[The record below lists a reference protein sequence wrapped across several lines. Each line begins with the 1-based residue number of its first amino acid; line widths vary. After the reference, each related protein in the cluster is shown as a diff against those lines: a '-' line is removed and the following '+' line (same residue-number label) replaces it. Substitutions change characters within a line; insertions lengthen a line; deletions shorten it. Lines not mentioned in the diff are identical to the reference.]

1 MSSDFKCVLVRDDRL
16 NVTDQINYAVLKGG
30 QNVTCA
36 QYNAISQSNS
46 SHVYNIAI
54 PSESTLIDKTVL
66 WQSTVTLQISGVPD
80 NNRMLVEPGNC
91 DGLAPFPL
99 HQLCSTISSTINNN
113 TVSASIQDIL
123 PAILR
128 MNDSRELARYN
139 SMTPTA
145 YDTYGNYED
154 AAGTINN
161 PLGGYSNVADNDLVP
176 RGAWVLDGVS
186 TDPTFPVGGGVP
198 VVGNGVLTQTVYVR
212 FTVTEPIML
221 SPWVFAN
228 SISGNSAMYGVSNL
242 NFTMNIGQANRVWRT
257 SNANMLTGTQKTV
270 QLAAT
275 GFTNSRLLFQFLT
288 PHPSLLLSSKNVHNY
303 YEMPRY
309 ISNGFAPIPAK
320 GKIQLSTQT
329 LQLNSI
335 PDKLIVMVRV
345 PISAQTNQNTD
356 SCLCIQGV
364 SIQFNNSS
372 GILSSAQSVDLYRY
386 STQTGSNQNYLEW
399 SGEANTFAAA
409 SATAGAVIKSVQ
421 TTGSFLML
429 EFGTHI
435 QISEDFY
442 SAGSLGNFNLMVQLQ
457 VFNQFDVPVTPEI
470 CLITVNSGV
479 FICQKGSSSLFT
491 AILSKADVL
500 TASEQ
505 EPYHKSDARRLV
517 GGGFA
522 DLMKSAMGK
531 LPSLLPKL
539 APMAKNL
546 LSGIDNKY
554 AAAGA
559 AGLGALGYAKP
570 SDKMARRMM

>member
-1 MSSDFKCVLVRDDRL
+1 
-16 NVTDQINYAVLKGG
+16 
-30 QNVTCA
+30 
-36 QYNAISQSNS
+36 
-46 SHVYNIAI
+46 
-54 PSESTLIDKTVL
+54 
-66 WQSTVTLQISGVPD
+66 
-80 NNRMLVEPGNC
+80 
-91 DGLAPFPL
+91 
-99 HQLCSTISSTINNN
+99 
-113 TVSASIQDIL
+113 
-123 PAILR
+123 
-128 MNDSRELARYN
+128 
-139 SMTPTA
+139 
-145 YDTYGNYED
+145 
-154 AAGTINN
+154 
-161 PLGGYSNVADNDLVP
+161 
-176 RGAWVLDGVS
+176 
-186 TDPTFPVGGGVP
+186 
-198 VVGNGVLTQTVYVR
+198 
-212 FTVTEPIML
+212 ML

-257 SNANMLTGTQKTV
+257 SNLNMQLAAPVAPATVGLPTQKTV
-270 QLAAT
+270 KLAAS
-275 GFTNSRLLFQFLT
+275 GFANSRLLFQFLT

-309 ISNGFAPIPAK
+309 ISNGFKEIPPQSQV
-320 GKIQLSTQT
+320 QLSTQT

-335 PDKLIVMVRV
+335 PDKLIIMVRV
-345 PISAQTNQNTD
+345 PISSQTNQDTD
-356 SCLCIQGV
+356 SCLCIRGV

-386 STQTGSNQNYLEW
+386 STQAGSNQNYLEW
-399 SGEANTFAAA
+399 NGIANTYT
-409 SATAGAVIKSVQ
+409 ATPATIPPNIGVA

-539 APMAKNL
+539 APLAKNL

-554 AAAGA
+554 AQAGA